1 LLLEKDPGLVV
12 GLGWVLKDCC
22 DPNAINVRAFGSSET
37 LAGLPRALDAFG
49 ICVGGPTTR
58 LTLMNERALLKA
70 DVFADAQV
78 KHWSST
84 YLTNVA
90 HFASLLSRGSVLR
103 ILDLLDALVDEAI
116 AGDGGVLTRFVGVI
130 GVT

>member
-1 LLLEKDPGLVV
+1 MLLEKDPGLVV

-22 DPNAINVRAFGSSET
+22 DPNAINVRTFGSSET

-49 ICVGGPTTR
+49 ICVGDPTTR
-58 LTLMNERALLKA
+58 LTLMNERALQT
-70 DVFADAQV
+70 ADAQV
-78 KHWSST
+78 KDWPFT